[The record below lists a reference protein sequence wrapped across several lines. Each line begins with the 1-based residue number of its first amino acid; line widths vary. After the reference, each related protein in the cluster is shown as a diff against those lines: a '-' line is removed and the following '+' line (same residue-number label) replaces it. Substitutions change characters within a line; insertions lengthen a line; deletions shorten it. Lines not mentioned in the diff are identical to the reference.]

1 MSTPT
6 KERPILFSA
15 EMVRAIL
22 DGRKTVTRRPVRF
35 PRNRDALVLVEQRD
49 GSLWP
54 YQSDDGESEI
64 CDDGCEHPIACPY
77 GSPGDRLW
85 VRETW
90 YCDHCLVDCD
100 DLGGAKSEEAKQGE
114 MRELMYYRAS
124 DIAPCGECYTGF
136 SGETMRVRWRSSI
149 HMPRWASR
157 ITLEVTG
164 VRVEQVQEMRGADYH
179 AEGFGGRPR
188 SEFGEGWDALYKGK
202 PEFQWA
208 ANPWVWVVEFKRL
221 EAPDA

>member
-1 MSTPT
+1 MPTDT

-77 GSPGDRLW
+77 GLPGDRLW

-90 YCDHCLVDCD
+90 WVDRD
-100 DLGGAKSEEAKQGE
+100 RFGEGGIIPTAYRADGE
-114 MRELMYYRAS
+114 MPRHM
-124 DIAPCGECYTGF
+124 
-136 SGETMRVRWRSSI
+136 SGERWRPSI
-149 HMPRWASR
+149 YMPRMISR

-164 VRVEQVQEMRGADYH
+164 VRVERVQAITSEGAN
-179 AEGFGGRPR
+179 AEGFRRDETHGAKMRF
-188 SEFGEGWDALYKGK
+188 SESWNALYGAKH
-202 PEFQWA
+202 ELMWSS
-208 ANPWVWVVEFKRL
+208 NPWVWVVEFKRL
-221 EAPDA
+221 EGSDA